1 MSNKASNQVHKLI
14 HSMAPAEKRYFKLF
28 AERHSGNSKNNY
40 HLLFQAIE
48 NLSEY
53 DEETILSQ
61 FKGDPFVKHFSIA
74 KNRLYHQILRSLDAY
89 HAEGSVE
96 AELQRYLHYVE
107 ILFQKTLYNQCFRV
121 LATAEKIAKKHEKK
135 IILLRIIKWKKKLIE
150 TRHHE
155 ETNPELFEEQNT
167 LLSELLLSNELWKL
181 KASVFEELFRRGQA
195 RSREMAEISQIDLDS
210 LNKFKGQS
218 EVFETNHLIYHT
230 ESAIYFRTGDYENC
244 KIALLENLALIE
256 KHLHLVAEEPILYH
270 SVLTNLIYVSAKLN
284 HFDDVKRFLE
294 ESRSLPENLKIIP
307 TEHIEY
313 RIFSDSYE
321 LELAICNLTGN
332 TSRGKELVEI
342 IPPLLERWSHKHG
355 DVRRASFLHGLSV
368 MFFTLGSQGDSLK
381 WNNELLN
388 TVSIKKAEDSFCFG
402 QIFHAVLHFELG
414 HSDLLSGIVKSL
426 TRYLDTRER
435 RYKFEDHFIQ
445 LAKSL
450 EKHNSAE
457 NNNTHFQTFIEAVRP
472 LEKEDYEKIAFEYF
486 DFIAWAESH
495 LMETSYQEAVQ
506 ERASVKNVL

>member
-1 MSNKASNQVHKLI
+1 MSNKASNQVHELI
-14 HSMAPAEKRYFKLF
+14 HSMAPAEKRYFKLY

-40 HLLFQAIE
+40 HLLFRAIE
-48 NLSEY
+48 NQGEY
-53 DEETILSQ
+53 DEEAILSQ

-74 KNRLYHQILRSLDAY
+74 KNRLYHQILKSLDAY

-107 ILFQKTLYNQCFRV
+107 ILFQKTLYNQCSRV
-121 LATAEKIAKKHEKK
+121 LATAEKIAEKHEKE

-150 TRHHE
+150 IRHHE
-155 ETNPELFEEQNT
+155 DANSKLFEDQQR
-167 LLSELLLSNELWKL
+167 LLSELSVSNSLWKI
-181 KASVFEELFRRGQA
+181 KASVFEELFKKGQA
-195 RSREMAEISQIDLDS
+195 RSLEMAESSQLDLDS
-210 LNKFKGQS
+210 LNSFKGQS
-218 EVFETNHLIYHT
+218 NVFETNHLIYHT
-230 ESAIYFRTGDYENC
+230 ESAIYFRTGDYKKC

-256 KHLHLVAEEPILYH
+256 EHLHLVAEEPILYH

-284 HFDDVKRFLE
+284 QFDDVKRFLQ
-294 ESRSLPENLKIIP
+294 ESRSLPEKLKINP

-342 IPPLLERWSHKHG
+342 IPPMLERWNYKHG
-355 DVRRASFLHGLSV
+355 DVKRASFLHGLSV
-368 MFFTLGSQGDSLK
+368 MFFTMGSLGDSLK

-388 TVSIKKAEDSFCFG
+388 TISIKKAEDSFCFG
-402 QIFHAVLHFELG
+402 QMFHAVLHFELG
-414 HSDLLSGIVKSL
+414 HSDLLSGIIKSL

-450 EKHNSAE
+450 EKQHFKESNRA
-457 NNNTHFQTFIEAVRP
+457 HFQIFIEAVRP
-472 LEKEDYEKIAFEYF
+472 LENEDYEKIAFEYF

-495 LMETSYQEAVQ
+495 LTGISFQDAVQ
-506 ERASVKNVL
+506 ERATVKNVL